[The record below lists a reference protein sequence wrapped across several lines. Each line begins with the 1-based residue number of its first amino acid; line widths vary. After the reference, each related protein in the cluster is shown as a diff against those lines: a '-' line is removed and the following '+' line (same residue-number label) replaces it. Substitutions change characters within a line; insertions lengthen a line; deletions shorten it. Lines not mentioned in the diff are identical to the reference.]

1 MRHFIFLGLFLSC
14 LWACEPTA
22 EAPDPQT
29 PAMTPPDFSPN
40 LSLQEAQRLFQLP
53 LNCIQT
59 PFPYKSGL
67 VISGAQDLELPQ
79 SHHPAFYGCFDW
91 HSAVHGHWVIVNL
104 LRHFPEL
111 EEADRARRMLEANL
125 SAENIQTEIDYFSL
139 NRYTQSFERTYGWA
153 WLLKLCEE
161 LYLWENDLQAQQWG
175 ENLKPLADLIVQKY
189 LDFLPRLNH
198 PIRVG
203 EHTNTAFGLTF
214 AWDYAKT
221 TGQDSLL
228 QLIETRARDYYL
240 NDQNCPLSW
249 EPSGYDFLSPC
260 LEEAD
265 LMRRVLSPDEFSR
278 WFQTFAP
285 ELLEPVKNVL
295 QPAKVTDRSDG
306 KLVHLDGLNF
316 SRAWCLYGIARAY
329 PEYTHL
335 RKLADRHLAYSLPN
349 IVDGDYA
356 GEHWLGTFALYA
368 LNAKGED

>member
-1 MRHFIFLGLFLSC
+1 MRYSYHLFLLLLC
-14 LWACEPTA
+14 LWACKPATEPPHQQTTA
-22 EAPDPQT
+22 
-29 PAMTPPDFSPN
+29 MNSPTSEHD
-40 LSLQEAQRLFQLP
+40 LTLQEAQRLFQLP

-79 SHHPAFYGCFDW
+79 VHHPAFYGCFDW
-91 HSAVHGHWVIVNL
+91 HSAVHGHWVMVNL
-104 LRHFPEL
+104 LRHFPEM
-111 EEADRARRMLEANL
+111 EETDRARRMLDANL

-153 WLLKLCEE
+153 WLLKLSEE
-161 LYLWENDLQAQQWG
+161 LYRWKDDPQAQQWL
-175 ENLKPLADLIVQKY
+175 ENLQPLADLIVQKY
-189 LDFLPRLNH
+189 LDFLPRLKY

-228 QLIETRARDYYL
+228 QLIEARARTYYL
-240 NDQNCPLSW
+240 EDQNCPLSW

-265 LMRRVLSPDEFSR
+265 LMRRVLSPEEFR
-278 WFQTFAP
+278 QWFTAFAP
-285 ELLEPVKNVL
+285 ELLEPGTQVL
-295 QPAKVTDRSDG
+295 QPAQVTDRSDG

-316 SRAWCLYGIARAY
+316 SRAWCLYGIARSH
-329 PEYTHL
+329 PEWVQL
-335 RKLADRHLAYSLPN
+335 RELADRHLAYSLPN

-368 LNAKGED
+368 LNERKAQ